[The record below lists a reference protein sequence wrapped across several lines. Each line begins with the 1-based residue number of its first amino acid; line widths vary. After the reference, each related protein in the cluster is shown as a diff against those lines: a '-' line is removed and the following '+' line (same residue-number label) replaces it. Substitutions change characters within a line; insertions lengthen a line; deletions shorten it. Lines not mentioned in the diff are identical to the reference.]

1 MSKPN
6 NARLKLRTYLEA
18 QGLSGID
25 DGAGGL
31 RLQCL
36 GDQITVRD
44 ATILGHRPIIEGAKP
59 IEDYLGALTQG
70 AEIPPAFYLTDDEM
84 QRAVNGLYDLEYV
97 KTSRS

>member
-6 NARLKLRTYLEA
+6 NARLKLRTYFEA

-25 DGAGGL
+25 DGTGGL

-59 IEDYLGALTQG
+59 IEDYLGALIQD
-70 AEIPPAFYLTDDEM
+70 AEIPSAFYLTDDEM
-84 QRAVNGLYDLEYV
+84 QRGKSVV
-97 KTSRS
+97 